1 MTDVVTLGEQPREL
15 ALPQNV
21 QSEVEKTRVL
31 QEVQAMVLVAR
42 QCPRDE
48 QRAIR
53 RIMESAK
60 RKSLA
65 ENAIYCYPRG
75 GQTVTGASIRTA
87 ETIAKY
93 WGNLTYGIKELSRD
107 EKAKTSEMM
116 AYCWDLENNVR
127 AEKVFK
133 VKHTRNT
140 KKGSYALEDERDIYE
155 LTANYGARRLR
166 ACILNIIPADVV
178 EDFLEVCQKTIAGS
192 NDKPLKERIREMIKA
207 FEKIGVT
214 QNQIEK
220 KIGTKADNFI
230 EYNLVALRGIYK
242 SICDNFAKIEDHF
255 EPEKVEYQE
264 SVLKVGEND
273 DRSK

>member
-1 MTDVVTLGEQPREL
+1 MNETMPIVQPSQEVM
-15 ALPQNV
+15 LPQNV

-48 QRAIR
+48 QRAIK

-140 KKGSYALEDERDIYE
+140 KKGSYTLDDERDIYE
-155 LTANYGARRLR
+155 LTANYGTRRLR
-166 ACILNIIPADVV
+166 ACILNIIPDDVV

-220 KIGTKADNFI
+220 RIGTKADNFI

-242 SICDNFAKIEDHF
+242 SISDNFAKIEDYF

-273 DRSK
+273 DRNR

>member
-1 MTDVVTLGEQPREL
+1 MNDFMPLAEQPREN

-21 QSEVEKTRVL
+21 QSEIEKTRVL

-53 RIMESAK
+53 RIMDSAK

-93 WGNLTYGIKELSRD
+93 WGNITYGIKELSRD
-107 EKAKTSEMM
+107 EKAKTSEML

-133 VKHTRNT
+133 VKHKRDT
-140 KKGSYALEDERDIYE
+140 KKGSYALDDERDIYE
-155 LTANYGARRLR
+155 LTANYGSRRLR

-178 EDFLEVCQKTIAGS
+178 EDFLTECQKTIAGS
-192 NDKPLKERIREMIKA
+192 NDKPIKERIKEMIRA
-207 FEKIGVT
+207 FEKLGVT

-220 KIGTKADNFI
+220 RIGTKADSFI

-242 SICDNFAKIEDHF
+242 SITDNFAKVEDYF
-255 EPEKVEYQE
+255 EPETIEYQE
-264 SVLKVGEND
+264 SILKVGEND
-273 DRSK
+273 NRDK